1 MAWYDDILNTVTSSP
16 STPGLLTAGI
26 NAIGAGFAS
35 NQSQQTQQNIAAGTQ
50 ETARAAAEAAAFR
63 PVGVT
68 SRFGSSGFQYYPQG
82 RLIGAG
88 YQVAP
93 DIAAQREALLGMS
106 GNALTQAQQAQMA
119 TAPAQRAAQ
128 GLFGLGNQFLPT
140 SAGYS
145 AAPEAGQ
152 LSNFLRQQAAQAA
165 PGGFSASPTASS
177 QAYSN
182 QLSGIAGA
190 ALPASFA
197 GRASAEAQAYNN
209 QFSGA
214 GGSLMSAPIQ
224 GGASAA
230 AQAFNNR
237 LSGIGGAA
245 LPSSLEGS
253 ATPEARAYYNQ
264 LSNTA
269 NQVMPT
275 SYDTTAAAQRYMQ
288 QQQSLLAPQREQQ
301 LASIR
306 NQLQQTGRSGLAT
319 GATSAGGLAATNP
332 EMAAYYNSIAQQ
344 DAQLGANAQQQAR
357 SNLQSDIGLA
367 SQLGGAGLNAF
378 TSSQQQAS
386 QNALARSQYGSGL
399 LGQGYS
405 AANASD
411 QQNFANSFQQNQYG
425 SNLVS
430 QGYNAANASGQQ
442 GLSNALQQGQF
453 ASNLIGQG
461 YGATNAAGQQNL
473 SNSLNLGQFAAG
485 QLGTALQTQTSADE
499 IARQRMLS
507 NISTGTGLY
516 NSGLGL
522 MNAGYGSQQAALS
535 PYTSYLG
542 GATSLEAL
550 GQNALTTG
558 TGLGSSQAAAGA
570 QQGSLMNAG
579 RLESNYALQ
588 NAAKTQ
594 ANTSANAVTGGTKQI
609 NQLIN
614 GLFNTGYNPAARP
627 FGITGNSSFGEGDY

>member
-35 NQSQQTQQNIAAGTQ
+35 NQSQQAQQNIAAGTQ
-50 ETARAAAEAAAFR
+50 ATAQAAAEAAAFR

-68 SRFGSSGFQYYPQG
+68 SRFGSSGFQYDPQG

-93 DIAAQREALLGMS
+93 DIAAQREALLGLS
-106 GNALTQAQQAQMA
+106 GNALTQAGQAQMA
-119 TAPAQRAAQ
+119 TAPAQQAAQ

-152 LSNFLRQQAAQAA
+152 LSGFLRQQAAQAA
-165 PGGFSASPTASS
+165 PAGFSASPTAAS

-190 ALPASFA
+190 ALPS
-197 GRASAEAQAYNN
+197 S
-209 QFSGA
+209 FSG
-214 GGSLMSAPIQ
+214 Q
-224 GGASAA
+224 
-230 AQAFNNR
+230 
-237 LSGIGGAA
+237 
-245 LPSSLEGS
+245 
-253 ATPEARAYYNQ
+253 ATPESQAYYNQ

-288 QQQSLLAPQREQQ
+288 QQQALLAPQREQQ
-301 LASIR
+301 LAGIR

-319 GATSAGGLAATNP
+319 GATSAGGMAATNP

-344 DAQLGANAQQQAR
+344 DAQLGANAGQQAR

-367 SQLGGAGLNAF
+367 SQLGGAGLSALN
-378 TSSQQQAS
+378 SSQQFSAN
-386 QNALARSQYGSGL
+386 NALSRGAFGAG
-399 LGQGYS
+399 
-405 AANASD
+405 
-411 QQNFANSFQQNQYG
+411 
-425 SNLVS
+425 
-430 QGYNAANASGQQ
+430 
-442 GLSNALQQGQF
+442 
-453 ASNLIGQG
+453 IMGQG

-499 IARQRMLS
+499 IARQRLLS

-558 TGLGSSQAAAGA
+558 TALGSSQAAAGA
-570 QQGSLMNAG
+570 LQGSLMNAG

-594 ANTSANAVTGGTKQI
+594 AATSSNAVTGGTKQI

-614 GLFNTGYNPAARP
+614 GLFNTGYSPSARP